1 MSVKSRPFT
10 VSEHWKQCLL

>member
-1 MSVKSRPFT
+1 MSVKIRPFT